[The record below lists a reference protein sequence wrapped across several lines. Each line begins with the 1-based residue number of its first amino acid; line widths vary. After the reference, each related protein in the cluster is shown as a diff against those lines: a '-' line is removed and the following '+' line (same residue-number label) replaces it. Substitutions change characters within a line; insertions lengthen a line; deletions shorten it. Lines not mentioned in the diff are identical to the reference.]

1 MVDLVVLRGTS
12 SDFGVVG
19 VVDVVACGGDVGI
32 LLLKRPRK
40 KMDGRVGESQGDSA
54 SRVSRTE
61 NKFEM

>member
-1 MVDLVVLRGTS
+1 MVVLRGTS

-40 KMDGRVGESQGDSA
+40 KMDGREQHTTGAWLSA
-54 SRVSRTE
+54 KTSLT
-61 NKFEM
+61 